1 MNQAHPWKQL
11 PFTHKWGDPVRPQA
25 PCLPACELT
34 PASPNCSPT
43 KTARPS
49 AKAGVVASRSPGGC
63 GAAPKRDPAP
73 LRVRKGFPSTA
84 GVSPLSVTVFVL
96 AKVSFTI

>member
-1 MNQAHPWKQL
+1 M
-11 PFTHKWGDPVRPQA
+11 
-25 PCLPACELT
+25 
-34 PASPNCSPT
+34 
-43 KTARPS
+43 
-49 AKAGVVASRSPGGC
+49 ASRSPGGC
-63 GAAPKRDPAP
+63 GAAPKRGPAP